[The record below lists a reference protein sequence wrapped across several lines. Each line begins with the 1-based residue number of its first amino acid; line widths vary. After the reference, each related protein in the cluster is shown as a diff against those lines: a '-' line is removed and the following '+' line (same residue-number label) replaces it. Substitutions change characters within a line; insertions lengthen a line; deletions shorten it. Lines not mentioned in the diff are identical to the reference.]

1 MKNIFYITLMS
12 TALILTGGLYSC
24 TNLDETVYDT
34 IPADQFGKKPA
45 EINAIIAPIYKTLK
59 SLWPGDIFLLSEQT
73 GDMAIT
79 PTRIGGD
86 WWDGGV
92 HMVLKLHTWHARNGL
107 INGAW
112 NASMSGTPPVT
123 RFMPPWKALRWMRN

>member
-1 MKNIFYITLMS
+1 MKKIFNITLLS
-12 TALILTGGLYSC
+12 LVLGLLAGIYSC

-59 SLWPGDIFLLSEQT
+59 NVFPGDIFLLSEQA

-79 PTRIGGD
+79 PTRVGGD

-92 HMVLKLHTWHARNGL
+92 HTWYQGFLVLYTNRL
-107 INGAW
+107 
-112 NASMSGTPPVT
+112 
-123 RFMPPWKALRWMRN
+123 FWKCSVSCRL